1 MDLWSLLCDPEHAM
15 IGAEAP
21 MTRYRRYGAEFRLT
35 VCVAAALLLAVRV
48 WAQPK
53 MEIRTNA
60 FAPGAPI
67 PARYTCSGDDV
78 SPALSISGVPQSAKA
93 LALIVD
99 DPDAPSGTFVHWVV
113 YNLPPGT
120 SHLDEAVAKV
130 SAMPGGGSQGRNDF
144 GRAGYGGPCPPPGA
158 PHHYRFRL
166 FALNGQIAPQAAT
179 GQAVE
184 QAMEGH
190 VIATA
195 EMTGTFQ
202 R

>member
-1 MDLWSLLCDPEHAM
+1 
-15 IGAEAP
+15 
-21 MTRYRRYGAEFRLT
+21 MTRYGRYGGEFRLT
-35 VCVAAALLLAVRV
+35 LCIGAALLLAVRA

-53 MEIRTNA
+53 MEIRTGA
-60 FAPGAPI
+60 FASGAPI
-67 PARYTCSGDDV
+67 PSKYTCSGDDV

-113 YNLPPGT
+113 YNLPPRT
-120 SHLDEAVAKV
+120 THLDEAVNKGT
-130 SAMPGGGSQGRNDF
+130 AMPGGGSQGRNDF
-144 GRAGYGGPCPPPGA
+144 GRDGYGGPCPPPGS

-166 FALNGQIAPQAAT
+166 FALNSQIAPQSAT

-184 QAMEGH
+184 QAMGGH

-195 EMTGTFQ
+195 AMIGTFQ